1 MNQYRHVITSKSP
14 PWIQISLVLP
24 CFCLRIPCRK
34 PHRVY
39 SPCTP
44 PCAATV
50 SLTFLFLMTL
60 AVLRRTG
67 QVFGRLF
74 PSWDLSGDFPHDGTG
89 VMGSG
94 GEDGRGEMPFSLHC
108 LGGMCYQHDRW
119 LVPLT
124 LITWLRSCLSGLSTG
139 NLHSAPVH
147 TVLFG
152 RKSLHTPHLRSG
164 EQCSTLE
171 SENLQNLGFSC
182 LFSPICLFPRSLI
195 YSSVHSWGSRSCA
208 RF

>member
-1 MNQYRHVITSKSP
+1 MNQYRHVITNKSP
-14 PWIQISLVLP
+14 PWIQISLVFT
-24 CFCLRIPCRK
+24 CFCFRIPCRK
-34 PHRVY
+34 PHRVH

-67 QVFGRLF
+67 QVFGRMF

-94 GEDGRGEMPFSLHC
+94 EEDGRGEMPFSLHC
-108 LGGMCYQHDRW
+108 LGGTCYQHDRW

-182 LFSPICLFPRSLI
+182 LFSPTFVSSLPHLQQCTLVGI
-195 YSSVHSWGSRSCA
+195 SFMR
-208 RF
+208 